1 MVATEQHGRGS
12 AIGTTGSIDRIAED
26 ESVRHDMFFLEGLV
40 LETARQQMPLQER
53 QAMEARDRTLT
64 ETISYIS
71 SAIGADAYTKEI
83 ATLVARMPRQ
93 DTTPARHAEQ
103 ALNLV
108 RRTASQHDHAFSS
121 AMHAYLARAEEPR
134 YANTVLQLAFAADTL
149 AYLRSRGY
157 AQADA
162 LQQLAVRYASST
174 PMAKAIDGYRQQAV
188 HQAQTAN

>member
-1 MVATEQHGRGS
+1 MVATEQHGAGS
-12 AIGTTGSIDRIAED
+12 ATPTAASIDRIAED

-53 QAMEARDRTLT
+53 RAVEARDLT
-64 ETISYIS
+64 IMDTISYLGDAIS
-71 SAIGADAYTKEI
+71 ADAYTREI
-83 ATLVARMPRQ
+83 ATLIARMPRQ
-93 DTTPARHAEQ
+93 DTTPARHAGQ
-103 ALNLV
+103 VLNLV
-108 RRTASQHDHAFSS
+108 RRTASQHGHAFSP

-149 AYLRSRGY
+149 AYLRGRGY

-188 HQAQTAN
+188 HQAQTTN